1 MSHRYLMAALSI
13 VAVLLAAGPLAGT
26 ASAQDISFTLD
37 DERLLV
43 TVNKD
48 GSVDL
53 NYTFSFGNVTYLD
66 GVDIGLPNE
75 HYNLLTATATIVVGG
90 EERRLTDIRESPFID
105 VGVAVEFDED
115 TMNEIVSA
123 GEFEL
128 KFHVNNPQMVYR
140 NEMREGT
147 AGVVVRPTWFSEEFQ
162 TGPTARMNVTILLPE
177 GMSNRSEV
185 LWLESDPFDPIYVDE
200 ATGRLAASWQFI
212 NVPPSQQAS
221 GAYDVGVGFPEHYVD
236 VVFDPPAERGAE
248 MRDGHRVI
256 LKENPPRISEDEES
270 HDDRNTEYRPV
281 RVAVGAAWAGES
293 RSAAA
298 DDHHV
303 RAGADGRRGRR
314 GLRRA
319 VRRPQR
325 GTDEHPQRLSAS
337 GVGHPR
343 RHDRCRDPQATREQH
358 VPRLA
363 TGTPPPRRHP
373 PACRIASPPSEPDK
387 PKVTTSFRLQP
398 AQKKSWHSL
407 RLSGSAVKKM
417 GI

>member
-147 AGVVVRPTWFSEEFQ
+147 AVVVVRPTWFSEEFQ

-177 GMSNRSEV
+177 GMSNRSGGPV
-185 LWLESDPFDPIYVDE
+185 
-200 ATGRLAASWQFI
+200 AR
-212 NVPPSQQAS
+212 
-221 GAYDVGVGFPEHYVD
+221 
-236 VVFDPPAERGAE
+236 ERS
-248 MRDGHRVI
+248 V
-256 LKENPPRISEDEES
+256 
-270 HDDRNTEYRPV
+270 RP
-281 RVAVGAAWAGES
+281 
-293 RSAAA
+293 
-298 DDHHV
+298 HL
-303 RAGADGRRGRR
+303 RG
-314 GLRRA
+314 
-319 VRRPQR
+319 
-325 GTDEHPQRLSAS
+325 
-337 GVGHPR
+337 
-343 RHDRCRDPQATREQH
+343 
-358 VPRLA
+358 
-363 TGTPPPRRHP
+363 
-373 PACRIASPPSEPDK
+373 
-387 PKVTTSFRLQP
+387 
-398 AQKKSWHSL
+398 
-407 RLSGSAVKKM
+407 
-417 GI
+417 

>member
-236 VVFDPPAERGAE
+236 VVFDPPQGDLLGDLGELICLLMPLIIIAAIIGIVIVSARSANRRREDYFEPKMNVVGAGPRRDLTAVEAAVVAERPLEMVATMILFGLERKGMVKVLSDERLMKLQRLVDRGEHEYETNYMLAITADGTLDRVLLRHALVQLINETSKKLKGFDLDATRRYYEGIAE
-248 MRDGHRVI
+248 
-256 LKENPPRISEDEES
+256 S
-270 HDDRNTEYRPV
+270 
-281 RVAVGAAWAGES
+281 VAAGEGCGD
-293 RSAAA
+293 A
-298 DDHHV
+298 
-303 RAGADGRRGRR
+303 
-314 GLRRA
+314 
-319 VRRPQR
+319 
-325 GTDEHPQRLSAS
+325 
-337 GVGHPR
+337 
-343 RHDRCRDPQATREQH
+343 
-358 VPRLA
+358 
-363 TGTPPPRRHP
+363 
-373 PACRIASPPSEPDK
+373 
-387 PKVTTSFRLQP
+387 
-398 AQKKSWHSL
+398 
-407 RLSGSAVKKM
+407 
-417 GI
+417 